1 MLVPLHTGFTST
13 SSIVPVTVKLPL
25 IPRYEPVPEPA
36 TTGKTAVK
44 LMLPEHV
51 LALDGQWRYASAT
64 FVSRPAMLSRN
75 EPCVSRSSSSL
86 VCSGSSAC

>member
-36 TTGKTAVK
+36 TTGKAAVK
-44 LMLPEHV
+44 LMLSEHV
-51 LALDGQWRYASAT
+51 L
-64 FVSRPAMLSRN
+64 
-75 EPCVSRSSSSL
+75 SL
-86 VCSGSSAC
+86 